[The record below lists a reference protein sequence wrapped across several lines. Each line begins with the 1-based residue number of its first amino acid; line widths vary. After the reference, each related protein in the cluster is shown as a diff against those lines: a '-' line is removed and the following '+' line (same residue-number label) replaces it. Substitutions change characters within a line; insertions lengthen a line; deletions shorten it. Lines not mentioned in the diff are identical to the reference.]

1 MKNTSFRV
9 PLALAALAFVVT
21 SRCQAAD
28 LLVTEVSAAF
38 SIQDVVSTRANFG
51 RRIASRYLAI
61 DVVVNN
67 PTEKKIQLDKSALWF
82 EVDYETVGSREP
94 AQVLAFGTDHRLAQ
108 FAEAFPSVLGT
119 FDSIAGGHQQV
130 FQLLDFGVA
139 VLVGL
144 SSGGVLNS
152 ARAKGSVALLTG
164 LVLPRVQSIYWNPE
178 LEKAK
183 RTNLVLQAADRFL
196 QVPPH
201 SSVQAKVFLP
211 RTGILGLARTPV
223 RVARV
228 RQVHIETEV
237 VGELR

>member
-1 MKNTSFRV
+1 MGALAV
-9 PLALAALAFVVT
+9 ALAL
-21 SRCQAAD
+21 SGRCQAAD
-28 LLVTEVSAAF
+28 SLAVDVSAAF

-82 EVDYETVGSREP
+82 EVDYETVGSRKEP
-94 AQVLAFGTDHRLAQ
+94 PQILAFGKDHRMAQ
-108 FAEAFPSVLGT
+108 FGEAFPSVLGT

-183 RTNLVLQAADRFL
+183 RTNLVLQGADRFL

-211 RTGILGLARTPV
+211 GTAILGLARTPV
-223 RVARV
+223 RVAQV
-228 RQVHIETEV
+228 RQIHLETEV
-237 VGELR
+237 VGEVR